1 MSKFKKVLSLVL
13 CAALLVGSFAF
24 LGDLVVP
31 KAAATDEA
39 VTSTVDSFADLAAK
53 YDKFIYVGVDVYE
66 LEVAYED
73 AEKPNV
79 GTIKKLNGL
88 TDGKVKAGSW
98 LEYRIYIKSDM
109 WIGTNSPTFL
119 FDKRFFDVKNVL
131 STTVATGTTYTTN
144 KTSEG
149 LVNKSHPMSEYTT
162 LKHTLTSAA
171 ASGVSWF
178 KNADCEIDATNLDYV
193 KSGTAVVDATKTNA
207 WNMTSDQWLSNFYVR
222 VLDEPTIDETTSY
235 SPASIWKNVP
245 RVVSGTERGDTRR
258 VADCYSADG
267 DPLTEEPIAKGTTKS
282 MADTS
287 RYNVITLLVDDTYT
301 TFTID
306 DGTTEEPEE
315 PVEETLTVKFVEN
328 DDTVIKAAD
337 GTEYV
342 KDYVVD
348 SVIPAEE
355 IPEAAENQYGWADVD
370 TGIMVDMATFT
381 VKELADYTTADGVI
395 VLKRVLKTDTFPV
408 TVDIAG
414 GSIDE
419 ADLPENAEIDANGK
433 VVVNAAMGSTI
444 AFADILVPEKIGYT
458 ASWEPAEVT
467 VNNLKGASAKV
478 VWTSKNYNVK
488 FFIDEEAA
496 KEGTTTFSEATVQ
509 YGKTLQ
515 LDRTFVNE
523 NLHKT
528 DADGNVMAFDGWMK
542 VTGVDE
548 EGNLTAEKVTTNTV
562 NLGKYETDGDSVY
575 FATWAYS
582 SIGLMVRNLKYT
594 GAEGE
599 LEWIEASTQY
609 SEGGSLTLAQIEE
622 ITNALD
628 LSEEFGFGVAL
639 KFRYAGTSGE
649 KIDQNN
655 MINTKVDFVKG
666 EKQLVYVYADAEVDV
681 TWKIPVYDA
690 ETGEATDD
698 FTETISKGSV
708 PAVVEGE
715 YQYPITI
722 KSKTTADTAAV
733 PGYKFVGWVDE
744 NGEAVVYDERE
755 GVTAN
760 LAEDALEYTGV
771 FEALEYKIVFNVG
784 NAGSNS
790 TLKTVE
796 GTYGIGDEV
805 KFAEVV
811 LFDENNLET
820 ELPIAGKENKEQ
832 VGGTME
838 GGRYFNADGYEFNG
852 WKIGS
857 GVNARDFDPE
867 ETLVLSI
874 ENLSKYANNTTGE
887 IVIRGSWTALSYDL
901 VFKYRTGFDENDQPI
916 YAIALEASVPTGAP
930 LEQYKKEAQA
940 VVEANLPEGE
950 TFGRWS
956 NAAVTSM
963 QAYGME
969 IYAQYNNDLI
979 DVYID
984 YNTSTEENPQTLEET
999 MSLSSVYKATYGLDI
1014 ETPQLGEMLSLADQI
1029 RRGTITR
1036 RPCDTAGC
1044 DHTKCPD
1051 TFECIGWKIFY
1062 VEKGEDPYTA
1072 TWKEG
1077 VNAQG
1082 STVAKTTLIFQTQW
1096 KAHSDFFFR
1105 VYDTNNKICKALGKD
1120 FKMYYWSS
1128 GIVCE
1133 RNEAAVNH
1141 LPEGLIVL
1149 FYLVEIENWDWNGFF
1164 SPDMWSS
1171 LTVKFSAYGINKSFF
1186 EPDGF
1191 AQLMK
1196 TLFTFILKEIGIEVE

>member
-66 LEVAYED
+66 LEVDETG
-73 AEKPNV
+73 KI
-79 GTIKKLNGL
+79 TKLNGL
-88 TDGKVKAGSW
+88 TDGKVKPGQW
-98 LEYRIYIKSDM
+98 LEYRMSIKSDM
-109 WIGTNSPTFL
+109 WVGSNYPIF
-119 FDKRFFDVKNVL
+119 FYDKRFFDVRVIT
-131 STTVATGTTYTTN
+131 STTAATGTSY
-144 KTSEG
+144 EG
-149 LVNKSHPMSEYTT
+149 NVDTQLYNSAHPMNDYALNNNLTATVCSTVTNYTNGVCELDEAVYT
-162 LKHTLTSAA
+162 NSDQVKPNV
-171 ASGVSWF
+171 SGDTTVS
-178 KNADCEIDATNLDYV
+178 KNAF
-193 KSGTAVVDATKTNA
+193 
-207 WNMTSDQWLSNFYVR
+207 NMTSDEWWANWYVK
-222 VLDEPTIDETTSY
+222 VQDAPTINETTVY
-235 SPASIWKNVP
+235 SPAKIWRNNE
-245 RVVSGTERGDTRR
+245 RVMTNGTVQGDTRR
-258 VADCYSADG
+258 PADVYSGTSG
-267 DPLTEEPIAKGTTKS
+267 DPVTEADSPVLRSSCKSLADKTK
-282 MADTS
+282 
-287 RYNVITLLVDDTYT
+287 YNTVTLLLDDTYT

-348 SVIPAEE
+348 SAIPAEE

-370 TGIMVDMATFT
+370 TGTMVDMATFT

-408 TVDIAG
+408 TVDLAG
-414 GSIDE
+414 GSVDE
-419 ADLPENAEIDANGK
+419 ADLPENAEIGASGK

-458 ASWEPAEVT
+458 ASWEPAEIT
-467 VNNLKGASAKV
+467 VDNLKGASAKV

-509 YGKTLQ
+509 YGKLLS
-515 LDRTFVNE
+515 LDRNFVAE

-548 EGNLTAEKVTTNTV
+548 EGNLTAEKATTNSA
-562 NLGKYETDGDSVY
+562 NLGQYTTDGDSVY
-575 FATWAYS
+575 FAAWTYS

-609 SEGGSLTLAQIEE
+609 AEGGSLTLAQIEE

-832 VGGTME
+832 IGGTME

-1062 VEKGEDPYTA
+1062 VDKGEDPYTA

-1149 FYLVEIENWDWNGFF
+1149 FYLVEIENWDWSGFF
-1164 SPDMWSS
+1164 SPDMWSR